1 MYISMMMV
9 ILVILR
15 SYQFHCLLSLS
26 MVDTISI
33 YNMCCNK
40 KNILTSKKSTCV
52 RSLHLNNLYVAL
64 LTFVLFDCLRVIRV
78 EWTEWHRNAY
88 AIVMDIPIAL
98 QFAFQ
103 PETVLMKQ
111 LQIVLRSFYVCDPES
126 WSLHIRIIQ
135 IRTNAFDIV
144 KKLLPMHGRS
154 SSFHHKDASND
165 SEWRTT
171 IYVCNVHNA
180 WKKILGISI

>member
-144 KKLLPMHGRS
+144 KKLLLKKCMDVPVHFTIRMHQMTAN
-154 SSFHHKDASND
+154 DAP
-165 SEWRTT
+165 RYTCAT
-171 IYVCNVHNA
+171 CITHG
-180 WKKILGISI
+180 KKS